1 MARYD
6 YHQKQIG
13 EYYSQPKKKK
23 NRLARS
29 FLLLLFFAFVIALFI
44 YVFPEVTVTIVPK
57 TENATNDREITLDVG
72 LARSDDNKNE
82 YQGRAAEETDYLEK
96 TFETTGEKNVG
107 AKAVGTVI
115 FYNQTGLAQP
125 LNTETNLSNDDGIV
139 FFVKA
144 NTTIPK
150 AEVSPEGSIVYGQVT
165 TEIIAKEAGEE
176 GNILPGRL
184 SIIDLPFTKQ
194 NKIYGEVADKLG
206 GGTNKKIRVVS
217 EDDLKNAEK
226 NIVDE
231 LKPKLREKINEELSS
246 GEVLEDSL
254 IAYETLSV
262 EKAVELEEETVEF
275 KMKVTAKAKA
285 LIYNKEEIKKII
297 LDKIALGAA
306 GGKKL
311 IQSSQDVFE
320 AELVEADLTAGRA
333 KLKIHTVNQI
343 SLPIE
348 TEKLKEEIKG
358 LTEYEARRLL
368 LTKENIKDVRFKF
381 NYSITSRVP
390 ENGNRIKMEL
400 SI

>member
-29 FLLLLFFAFVIALFI
+29 FLLLLFFAFIIALFI

-57 TENATNDREITLDVG
+57 TENVTNDREITLDVG
-72 LARSDDNKNE
+72 LARSDDSKNE
-82 YQGRAAEETDYLEK
+82 YQGRAAEEADYLEK
-96 TFETTGEKNVG
+96 IFETTGEKNVG
-107 AKAVGTVI
+107 EKAEGTVT

-125 LNTETNLSNDDGIV
+125 LTTETNLSNDDGIV

-184 SIIDLPFTKQ
+184 TIIDLPFTKQ
-194 NKIYGEVADKLG
+194 NKIYGEVAKKLT

-226 NIVDE
+226 KISEE
-231 LKPKLREKINEELSS
+231 LNPKLRERLKEKLAA

-254 IAYETLSV
+254 IAYETVSV
-262 EKAVELEEETVEF
+262 EKAVELEEETTEF
-275 KMKVTAKAKA
+275 KMKVFNKAKA
-285 LIYNKEEIKKII
+285 LIYNKDEIKKNIM
-297 LDKIALGAA
+297 DKIIAEAE

-311 IQSSQDVFE
+311 IESSHDVFE
-320 AELVEADLTAGRA
+320 MELKEADLA
-333 KLKIHTVNQI
+333 KGQAQLKIHAVNQV

-368 LTKENIKDVRFKF
+368 LSKENIKDVRFKF

-390 ENGNRIKMEL
+390 ENGNRIRMEL